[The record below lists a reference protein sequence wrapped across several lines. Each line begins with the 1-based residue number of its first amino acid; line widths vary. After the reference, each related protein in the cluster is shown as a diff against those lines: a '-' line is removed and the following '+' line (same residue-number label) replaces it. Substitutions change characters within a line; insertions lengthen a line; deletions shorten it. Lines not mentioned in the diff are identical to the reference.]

1 MYYRVQPSIST
12 SHATF
17 SNVLS
22 MVSPKKK
29 KKKFKVVSN
38 KHCAYYSTTP
48 LHIS

>member
-1 MYYRVQPSIST
+1 MYYRVLPSVAT

-22 MVSPKKK
+22 MVSP